1 MKTMSQL
8 GKPIRAGFLALTALG
23 MGLVFLDA
31 SRAQSDYPNK
41 VIKLIVPFP
50 AGGPPDAIAR
60 VFAQYLH
67 GPLGQSIIIENRP
80 GGGTTIGTKAAATAN
95 PDGYTLLFTGNN
107 LGFYPVLYPKLDFD
121 PIKSLAPVGTVV
133 AYSHVMAIAP
143 VVPVK
148 SVGELIAYAKANPGK
163 LIFGY
168 GPGTP
173 PHILGSA
180 FKQVTATDIAFVPYR

>member
-8 GKPIRAGFLALTALG
+8 RKPIRAGFLALTALG

-80 GGGTTIGTKAAATAN
+80 GAGTTIGTKAAAAAV
-95 PDGYTLLFTGNN
+95 PDGYTLLFTGSN
-107 LGFYPVLYPKLDFD
+107 LAYFPVLVPKLDFD
-121 PIKSLAPVGTVV
+121 PVKSLAPVATVV
-133 AYSHVMAIAP
+133 AYSHVMVISP
-143 VVPVK
+143 SVPANRVA
-148 SVGELIAYAKANPGK
+148 ELIAYAKANPGK
-163 LIFGY
+163 LIY
-168 GPGTP
+168 GFPPGTP
-173 PHILGSA
+173 PHILGEA
-180 FKQVTATDIAFVPYR
+180 FKRATGTD